1 MDDREPRLRDG
12 GQTRREPFRIN
23 QIPDSVI
30 YSIARQIT
38 GLLSFGRR
46 DINGDDWGDIWA
58 NAITGKHLARPLG
71 LVDVVSKQVGW
82 SVKTVKT
89 TKKAGAIGADRI
101 RLISGRNSPDYSL
114 GITDLHSD
122 IQKTG
127 EAVLKIWNGRIDLA
141 ENEYWP
147 NRTAVLI
154 RSKDMLSY
162 SLFEEPLHRYDVSQ
176 YEWRYN
182 AKRNLEAID
191 RISGK
196 TCFTWQF
203 HGSQFTVHSRVP
215 NSARRF
221 RIMNPPPVSIETAL
235 DDMDY
240 SSDWTTIL
248 PNNN

>member
-71 LVDVVSKQVGW
+71 LVDVGAQNRLDGQFKR
-82 SVKTVKT
+82 VKT

-114 GITDLHSD
+114 GIADLHSD

-141 ENEYWP
+141 E
-147 NRTAVLI
+147 I
-154 RSKDMLSY
+154 
-162 SLFEEPLHRYDVSQ
+162 
-176 YEWRYN
+176 
-182 AKRNLEAID
+182 
-191 RISGK
+191 
-196 TCFTWQF
+196 
-203 HGSQFTVHSRVP
+203 
-215 NSARRF
+215 
-221 RIMNPPPVSIETAL
+221 
-235 DDMDY
+235 
-240 SSDWTTIL
+240 
-248 PNNN
+248 